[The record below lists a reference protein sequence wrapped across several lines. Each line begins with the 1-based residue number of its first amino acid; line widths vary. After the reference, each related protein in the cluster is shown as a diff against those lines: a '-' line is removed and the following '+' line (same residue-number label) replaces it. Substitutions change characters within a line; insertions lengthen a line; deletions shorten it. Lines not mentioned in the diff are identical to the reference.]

1 LSKVRYSWKLFREFV
16 AFSREYRT
24 YWIVPLVLML
34 GLMAILVVASQ
45 VSAPLIY
52 TLF

>member
-1 LSKVRYSWKLFREFV
+1 VSKVRHSWKLFREFLG
-16 AFSREYRT
+16 FSRKYRT
-24 YWIVPLVLML
+24 YWIIPLVLML